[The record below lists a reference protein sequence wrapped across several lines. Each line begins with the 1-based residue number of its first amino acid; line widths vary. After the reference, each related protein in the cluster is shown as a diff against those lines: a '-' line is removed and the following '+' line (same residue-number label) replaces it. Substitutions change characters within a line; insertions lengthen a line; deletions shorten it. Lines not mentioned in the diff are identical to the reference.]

1 MGIDALRTMALEV
14 TFNVLGVAVTLTRP
28 VPNDV
33 AIETTAIWEQ
43 PLEEEQPY
51 GHDVRRLDARRV
63 MAFTRTVADSG
74 KMMERFE
81 SACGQIG
88 VSAKTSA
95 VGKTIAPPAA
105 SEYAVEPVGELT
117 IKPSQR

>member
-1 MGIDALRTMALEV
+1 MASKNELLASRTVLLLRRIV
-14 TFNVLGVAVTLTRP
+14 TSSPASSSPTICPSAFKKVVGTELMV
-28 VPNDV
+28 
-33 AIETTAIWEQ
+33 
-43 PLEEEQPY
+43 
-51 GHDVRRLDARRV
+51 
-63 MAFTRTVADSG
+63 FTRMVADSG
-74 KMMERFE
+74 RIMERFE

-88 VSAKTSA
+88 VSANTSA